1 MLEEFG
7 LRDGINEVIGITF
20 GEWINTAP
28 LGIVVEEDEIFVRL
42 YENHTRSFVER
53 SGRLFANVIHD
64 PLIFV
69 KASFEDLGEEYFESL
84 DPPIIKGALSWM
96 EFEAKLEGN
105 IARLTF
111 LRGGVVRREIRAV
124 NRGFNA
130 VIEALV
136 YATRYTSLKRE
147 EFKKKALEYKGIV
160 EKCGS
165 EREKEAF
172 KLMERYLR

>member
-1 MLEEFG
+1 
-7 LRDGINEVIGITF
+7 
-20 GEWINTAP
+20 
-28 LGIVVEEDEIFVRL
+28 
-42 YENHTRSFVER
+42 
-53 SGRLFANVIHD
+53 
-64 PLIFV
+64 
-69 KASFEDLGEEYFESL
+69 
-84 DPPIIKGALSWM
+84 LSWM